1 MVFRKSALAALAVT
15 AIVAATNAPSFAATT
30 RTASTALHVSAT
42 VLPMCQD
49 FKRSDGSRTTVCN
62 DVQTIIAP
70 AGATAIGSP
79 YSAQPD
85 GGAPLKQYGPG
96 GSQATV
102 IYL

>member
-1 MVFRKSALAALAVT
+1 VFRKAALTALAV
-15 AIVAATNAPSFAATT
+15 AGIVAIANAPSFAADTH
-30 RTASTALHVSAT
+30 TASTTMRVSAT

-49 FKRSDGSRTTVCN
+49 FKRPDGSRIAVCN
-62 DVQTIIAP
+62 DVHAIVAP

-79 YSAQPD
+79 YSAEPD
-85 GGAPLKQYGPG
+85 GGAPLVQFSPS

>member
-1 MVFRKSALAALAVT
+1 MFRKTLLAALAV
-15 AIVAATNAPSFAATT
+15 AGVVAATNAPSFAADK

-42 VLPMCQD
+42 VLPLCQD
-49 FKRSDGSRTTVCN
+49 FKRLDGSRTTVCN
-62 DVQTIIAP
+62 DVHVITVP
-70 AGATAIGSP
+70 TGATAIGSP

-85 GGAPLKQYGPG
+85 GSAPLKQYSPG

>member
-1 MVFRKSALAALAVT
+1 MFHKTALAALAAAV
-15 AIVAATNAPSFAATT
+15 IVAATAAPSFAADK

-42 VLPMCQD
+42 VLPLCQD
-49 FKRSDGSRTTVCN
+49 FKRLDGSRTTVCN
-62 DVQTIIAP
+62 NVQTITAP

-79 YSAQPD
+79 YSAEPD
-85 GGAPLKQYGPG
+85 GSAPLKQVSPS